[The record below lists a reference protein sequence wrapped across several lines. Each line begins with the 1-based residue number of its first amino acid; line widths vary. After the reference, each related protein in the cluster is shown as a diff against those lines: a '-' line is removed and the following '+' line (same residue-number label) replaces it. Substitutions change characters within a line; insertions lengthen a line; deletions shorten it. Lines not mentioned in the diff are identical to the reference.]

1 MVKRKTLLMCVFCI
15 IIFLFQG
22 KKRMIRICGDLIE
35 LQPRSTTYLMRIL
48 AGGQLE
54 NVCYGRRIDSLEGC
68 EFISE
73 NFDYKLTTLPY
84 ADEEHS
90 RCFPER
96 LLYEYPTAGRGDYRT
111 AAIECVYSGNLTALE
126 LRYRSSRI
134 FSGKCN
140 AFPAHALADESTQT
154 LEITLADDFARL
166 AVRLY
171 YTVYEEEDII
181 LRSAAV
187 VNESS
192 AAVRLDSAASLC
204 LDFSTDDFILHSYDG
219 AWARERCE
227 ETRKLL
233 AGITVIDSKLGCSGN
248 EHSPLV
254 YLEREGFDE
263 VWGVNLIYSGS
274 HRQLAEVS
282 PFGKTR
288 LISGINPSDF
298 EYWLEPGETFH
309 TPEAVLTY
317 SSSIEDAAWNFHRF
331 INKAIIRGRWK
342 DRARPVLINSWEACY
357 FDISAARLSALADKA
372 SELGCE
378 LFVLD
383 DGWFSTRRNETA
395 GLGDWTVSADVFPQ
409 GLADFAA
416 SIRQRGMMFG
426 LWIEPEMVNKDSRL
440 YEEHPDWL
448 AAAPGREPVVCRHQH
463 ILDLTRRE
471 VRDYLFDSI
480 SEVLAQCSADY
491 VKWDFNRTFADC
503 AAGYNY
509 RYVLSLYELV
519 SRFVSRFPDTLFECC
534 ASGGNRYDLGML
546 CFMSQVWTSDDT
558 DLYHRLA
565 IQEGTL
571 AGFPLS
577 TMANHVSAS
586 PAHQSL
592 RTSRIDSRFDVAS
605 FGLLGYELDLCAL
618 SPADSEAVREQIAFY
633 KEYRPVFQYGRFRK
647 LRSRDSSTVWWSVS
661 KDDVTIV
668 MQYVVLNQVHTG
680 RCDRL
685 VLPFAGKDKTYR
697 ITKRAVHIDPASY
710 GSMKNAYHRAE
721 GEECCMTVSGS
732 ILSTCGVALPPQF
745 MGNGFSPST
754 RVIADHGTRMY
765 IVKEVR

>member
-1 MVKRKTLLMCVFCI
+1 
-15 IIFLFQG
+15 
-22 KKRMIRICGDLIE
+22 
-35 LQPRSTTYLMRIL
+35 
-48 AGGQLE
+48 
-54 NVCYGRRIDSLEGC
+54 
-68 EFISE
+68 
-73 NFDYKLTTLPY
+73 
-84 ADEEHS
+84 
-90 RCFPER
+90 
-96 LLYEYPTAGRGDYRT
+96 
-111 AAIECVYSGNLTALE
+111 
-126 LRYRSSRI
+126 
-134 FSGKCN
+134 
-140 AFPAHALADESTQT
+140 
-154 LEITLADDFARL
+154 
-166 AVRLY
+166 
-171 YTVYEEEDII
+171 
-181 LRSAAV
+181 
-187 VNESS
+187 
-192 AAVRLDSAASLC
+192 
-204 LDFSTDDFILHSYDG
+204 
-219 AWARERCE
+219 
-227 ETRKLL
+227 
-233 AGITVIDSKLGCSGN
+233 
-248 EHSPLV
+248 
-254 YLEREGFDE
+254 
-263 VWGVNLIYSGS
+263 
-274 HRQLAEVS
+274 
-282 PFGKTR
+282 
-288 LISGINPSDF
+288 
-298 EYWLEPGETFH
+298 
-309 TPEAVLTY
+309 
-317 SSSIEDAAWNFHRF
+317 
-331 INKAIIRGRWK
+331 
-342 DRARPVLINSWEACY
+342 
-357 FDISAARLSALADKA
+357 
-372 SELGCE
+372 
-378 LFVLD
+378 
-383 DGWFSTRRNETA
+383 
-395 GLGDWTVSADVFPQ
+395 
-409 GLADFAA
+409 
-416 SIRQRGMMFG
+416 
-426 LWIEPEMVNKDSRL
+426 
-440 YEEHPDWL
+440 
-448 AAAPGREPVVCRHQH
+448 
-463 ILDLTRRE
+463 
-471 VRDYLFDSI
+471 
-480 SEVLAQCSADY
+480 
-491 VKWDFNRTFADC
+491 
-503 AAGYNY
+503 
-509 RYVLSLYELV
+509 VLSLYELV

-745 MGNGFSPST
+745 MGNGFFPST